1 MQYVSH
7 RTSSTVKPG
16 KFSHMQLVCPCWG
29 WLSTRGLRILP
40 TCGWKF
46 LEGAPLNL
54 YQKGEAGVYYE
65 ELTTWEGIFPK
76 VAKPGGWVG
85 SPKRKQRGYT
95 KVSVPQGLRRS
106 GCRLRGPPGNTAKPF
121 RFRSCFSPW
130 CVAYIHTHTYIL
142 FNLWDF
148 YHKGKGTGRQEGRK
162 RRRFWLIGDPV

>member
-1 MQYVSH
+1 
-7 RTSSTVKPG
+7 
-16 KFSHMQLVCPCWG
+16 MQLVCPCWG
-29 WLSTRGLRILP
+29 WLSTQGLRILP

-65 ELTTWEGIFPK
+65 ELTTWEGVFPK

-85 SPKRKQRGYT
+85 SPKHKQRGHT

-121 RFRSCFSPW
+121 RFRSCFSPL
-130 CVAYIHTHTYIL
+130 CVAYIHTHTHIYYLTCEISIIREREQEDRREEREGEGT
-142 FNLWDF
+142 WDSDWYVTLSNSF
-148 YHKGKGTGRQEGRK
+148 S
-162 RRRFWLIGDPV
+162 WS